1 MKKIV
6 GILAAAAMVASVFA
20 VDFTAGMQI
29 KGSLFNYD
37 GASKGVS
44 AMKLWSA
51 NGPDDKPFIFSA
63 SDDRAGA
70 TIKIYDAKGKKYDA
84 EGYAKAI
91 AEAKTP
97 EDAAKIKVSDY
108 VSTFSY
114 MEANK
119 WNIWF
124 KPFDML
130 KIDLGTVDTKLNC
143 ETITWWKGKVLGG
156 ADWAYKATVNVDAIT
171 FAVALATG
179 GNDDGKSWFALPD
192 GGDATLG
199 ETDIY
204 FAYSADFGTISA
216 LFVGKDTFKDIS
228 VGAGYKNTFGDLTIF
243 ADAAFFH
250 TDAANGLKVDADV
263 KYAKDALTAEAYAQL
278 GATSLDAFADT
289 MSIATYAKVS
299 YALDFGTVYAKFLD
313 DNLKADPA
321 ALEFEAGLDGSV
333 GAMSYELAANV
344 TLKDEKVN
352 FGIPFWT
359 RFSF

>member
-6 GILAAAAMVASVFA
+6 GIFAAAAMVASVFA

-70 TIKIYDAKGKKYDA
+70 TIKIYDAKATVVDSA
-84 EGYAKAI
+84 ELEKLMSGDEEADPEKAF
-91 AEAKTP
+91 KS
-97 EDAAKIKVSDY
+97 V
-108 VSTFSY
+108 SY

-124 KPFDML
+124 KPLDML
-130 KIDLGTVDTKLNC
+130 KISLGDTDTKLNC
-143 ETITWWKGKVLGG
+143 ETITYWKGKVLGG
-156 ADWAYKATVNVDAIT
+156 AGWSYKATVELDALN
-171 FAVALATG
+171 FGVALGTSDSSSAA
-179 GNDDGKSWFALPD
+179 WFTLPD
-192 GGDATLG
+192 GGDATIG
-199 ETDIY
+199 ETDI
-204 FAYSADFGTISA
+204 FANYSADFGTISA
-216 LFVGKDTFKDIS
+216 LFVGKDNFKDIS
-228 VGAGYKNTFGDLTIF
+228 IGAGYKNSFGDVSFF

-250 TDAANGLKVDADV
+250 AGDVNGLKVDADV

-278 GATSLDAFADT
+278 AAGSLDAFADT
-289 MSIATYAKVS
+289 MAIVTYAKVA

-333 GAMSYELAANV
+333 GAMSYELAVNVNLAN
-344 TLKDEKVN
+344 EKVN

>member
-6 GILAAAAMVASVFA
+6 GIFAAAAMVASVFA

-37 GASKGVS
+37 GASKDVS
-44 AMKLWSA
+44 AMSLWSA

-70 TIKIYDAKGKKYDA
+70 TIKIYDAKATKVDA
-84 EGYAKAI
+84 KEFAKWG
-91 AEAKTP
+91 E
-97 EDAAKIKVSDY
+97 EDFDETKAF
-108 VSTFSY
+108 STFSY

-143 ETITWWKGKVLGG
+143 ETITYWKGKVLSG

-179 GNDDGKSWFALPD
+179 GNDDEKAWFALPD

-204 FAYSADFGTISA
+204 FAYAADFGTISA

-243 ADAAFFH
+243 ADAAFIH
-250 TDAANGLKVDADV
+250 TDDVNGLKVDADV

-278 GATSLDAFADT
+278 AAGSLDAFADT
-289 MSIATYAKVS
+289 MAIVTYAKVS

-313 DNLKADPA
+313 DDLKADPA
-321 ALEFEAGLDGSV
+321 ALTFEAGLDGSL
-333 GAMSYELAANV
+333 GAMSYEIAANV
-344 TLKDEKVN
+344 ELKNEKVN
-352 FGIPFWT
+352 FGIPFYT

>member
-6 GILAAAAMVASVFA
+6 GIFAAAAMVASVFA

-37 GASKGVS
+37 GASKDVS

-70 TIKIYDAKGKKYDA
+70 TIKIYDAKGSKINMDELTKVIEGADDA
-84 EGYAKAI
+84 DE
-91 AEAKTP
+91 T
-97 EDAAKIKVSDY
+97 KV

-143 ETITWWKGKVLGG
+143 ETITYWKGKVLGG
-156 ADWAYKATVNVDAIT
+156 ADWAYKATVNADAIT

-321 ALEFEAGLDGSV
+321 ALTFEAGLDGSV
-333 GAMSYELAANV
+333 GAMSYEIAANV
-344 TLKDEKVN
+344 ELKNEKVN

>member
-6 GILAAAAMVASVFA
+6 GIFAAAAMVASVFA

-37 GASKGVS
+37 GASKDVS

-70 TIKIYDAKGKKYDA
+70 TIKIYDAKGTKYDV
-84 EGYAKAI
+84 EGYEKAL
-91 AEAKTP
+91 AEAKTA
-97 EDAAKIKVSDY
+97 EDKAKIKTSDY

-124 KPFDML
+124 KPLDML

-143 ETITWWKGKVLGG
+143 ETITYWKGKVLGG
-156 ADWAYKATVNVDAIT
+156 AGWAYKATVELDGIN
-171 FAVALATG
+171 FGVALGTSDSDSAA
-179 GNDDGKSWFALPD
+179 WFTKPD
-192 GGDATLG
+192 AGDSALG
-199 ETDIY
+199 ETDI
-204 FAYSADFGTISA
+204 FFNYSADFGTISA

-228 VGAGYKNTFGDLTIF
+228 VGAGYKNTFGDLSIF

-250 TDAANGLKVDADV
+250 ANDVNGLKVDADV

-278 GATSLDAFADT
+278 AAGSLDAFADT
-289 MSIATYAKVS
+289 MAIVTYAKVA

-333 GAMSYELAANV
+333 GAMSYNLAANV
-344 TLKDEKVN
+344 KLENEKVN

>member
-6 GILAAAAMVASVFA
+6 GIFAAAAMVASVFA

-37 GASKGVS
+37 GASKDVS
-44 AMKLWSA
+44 AMSLWSA

-70 TIKIYDAKGKKYDA
+70 TIKIYDAKGTKIDMDELTKVMEGADDA
-84 EGYAKAI
+84 DE
-91 AEAKTP
+91 T
-97 EDAAKIKVSDY
+97 KI

-124 KPFDML
+124 KPLDML

-143 ETITWWKGKVLGG
+143 ETITYWKGKVLGG
-156 ADWAYKATVNVDAIT
+156 AGWAYKATVELDGIN
-171 FAVALATG
+171 FGVALGTA
-179 GNDDGKSWFALPD
+179 DDSTKSWFTKPD
-192 GGDATLG
+192 AGDSTIG
-199 ETDIY
+199 ETDI
-204 FAYSADFGTISA
+204 FFNYSADFGTISA
-216 LFVGKDTFKDIS
+216 LFVGTNNFKAIS
-228 VGAGYKNTFGDLTIF
+228 FGAGYKNTFGDLTIF
-243 ADAAFFH
+243 ADAAFSH
-250 TDAANGLKVDADV
+250 TDPINGLKVDADV
-263 KYAKDALTAEAYAQL
+263 KYAKDALTAEAYAQVAASDIEHF
-278 GATSLDAFADT
+278 GDT
-289 MSIATYAKVS
+289 MAIVTYAKVA

-344 TLKDEKVN
+344 KLANEKVN